1 MKLKIGDR
9 ILLII
14 LVLILMLFS
23 LGLLAIAIGIIP
35 ANNVGSIIS
44 EANRGMSAIV
54 TAAVAVVLFI
64 VGLRLLV
71 ASLIPPKALSTIF
84 ATTELGVVRVS
95 VATLDT
101 LTQKAVH
108 SFQEVKEVKS
118 VVLPD
123 ADGAKIQLKITVLPD
138 VAMPELTRSIQT
150 KVKEYVE
157 SLSGINVKE
166 VQVYIEN
173 LSIAKPVRVE

>member
-14 LVLILMLFS
+14 LVLIIMLFS

-35 ANNVGSIIS
+35 ANSISSFIS
-44 EANRGMSAIV
+44 EANHGMTAIV
-54 TAAVAVVLFI
+54 TAAIAVILFV

-71 ASLIPPKALSTIF
+71 ASLIPPKALSTIL
-84 ATTELGVVRVS
+84 ATNELGVVRVS

-101 LTQKAVH
+101 LTQKAVQN
-108 SFQEVKEVKS
+108 FQEVKEVKS
-118 VVLPD
+118 LVLPD
-123 ADGAKIQLKITVLPD
+123 ADGARIQLKITVLPD
-138 VAMPELTRSIQT
+138 VPMPELTQSIQT
-150 KVKEYVE
+150 KVKEYIE
-157 SLSGINVKE
+157 SLSGINVKA

>member
-1 MKLKIGDR
+1 
-9 ILLII
+9 
-14 LVLILMLFS
+14 
-23 LGLLAIAIGIIP
+23 
-35 ANNVGSIIS
+35 
-44 EANRGMSAIV
+44 
-54 TAAVAVVLFI
+54 
-64 VGLRLLV
+64 
-71 ASLIPPKALSTIF
+71 LIPPKQLSTIL
-84 ATTELGVVRVS
+84 AITELGVVRVS

>member
-23 LGLLAIAIGIIP
+23 LGLLAMVIGIIP
-35 ANNVGSIIS
+35 ASNVGSIIS

-54 TAAVAVVLFI
+54 TVTIAVILFI

-71 ASLIPPKALSTIF
+71 ASLIPPKQLSTIL
-84 ATTELGVVRVS
+84 AITELGVVRVS

-123 ADGAKIQLKITVLPD
+123 ADGARIQLKITILPD
-138 VAMPELTRSIQT
+138 VVMPELTQSIQT